1 VYLVVLFTTTNASAS
16 LSVLIADNRG
26 GRAGARRARAARTNR
41 ANCINLDLTK
51 VYWVCA
57 GIRGASVCKRRQ
69 GARSKRS
76 RGSRRSKG
84 RARGELLD
92 NL

>member
-16 LSVLIADNRG
+16 LSVLIADGRG

-41 ANCINLDLTK
+41 ANCIDLDLTK
-51 VYWVCA
+51 VYWVRA
-57 GIRGASVCKRRQ
+57 GIRGASVC
-69 GARSKRS
+69 
-76 RGSRRSKG
+76 RRSKG

-92 NL
+92 NP

>member
-1 VYLVVLFTTTNASAS
+1 MYLVVLFTTTNASAS
-16 LSVLIADNRG
+16 LSVLIADSRG
-26 GRAGARRARAARTNR
+26 GRAGARRARAVRTNR

-51 VYWVCA
+51 VYWVRA
-57 GIRGASVCKRRQ
+57 GIRGASVYRRRQ
-69 GARSKRS
+69 GARS

-84 RARGELLD
+84 RARGELLN